1 MRNLLLYAALIL
13 LSVRCNPEEGP
24 VPVTTGMVITE
35 STAFQPGRYELNA
48 PDTSLMDAL
57 ITVRGQNITLDFS
70 GVEIRGANSVEW
82 PSEFYGLCLKIEEG
96 RNITIKNL
104 KAKGFKVGLMAT
116 GVDSLRLIDCDFSYN
131 YRQRLGSTREQ
142 EDIND
147 WLSYHQNDDDEWLR
161 YGMAVYLKEC
171 DHALVQ
177 GLQVTGGQNALMIS
191 RSNDGVFYNN
201 TLQFNSGVGIGLYRS
216 SRNRIL
222 HNKLDWNVRGYSH
235 GVYAR
240 GQDSAALLCY
250 EQSNENVFA
259 YNSATHS
266 GDGFFLWAG
275 HTAMETGEGGCN
287 DNLVY
292 RNDFSYA
299 PTNGVEVTFSR
310 NRVVQNR
317 LVGCRYGIWGGYS
330 FGSIFA
336 GNTIRENQFGLAI
349 EHGQDNAVIYN
360 DFTNNETGVQ
370 LFERNSLPAGW
381 NYAENKDVRSRD
393 TRIQYNAFVGVGR
406 PLEISASDD
415 VTVSNN
421 AFEGFEALLKADEE
435 NPGFV
440 FAENEVFQMNNWG
453 AAASFRSENSVMPVF
468 PAEQA
473 AYWQDIV
480 AKMDL
485 AEELPA
491 PLPDAMDVGL
501 PETQLQGRA
510 YMLVD
515 EWGPYDFRRPSI
527 WLREVFE
534 DHYTFLL
541 LGPTGNWKVVDG
553 AGFTSINPKT
563 GAFPAALRASPE
575 PGAGT
580 LRLEFEFIG
589 EQVITQFGDTLRR
602 GTVVPFRFQRLS
614 LQ

>member
-1 MRNLLLYAALIL
+1 MRNLLVYLFLIL
-13 LSVRCNPEEGP
+13 LFAQCSPDKGP
-24 VPVTTGMVITE
+24 VPITPGLLITE
-35 STAFQPGRYELNA
+35 STVFQPGRYELNA
-48 PDTSLMDAL
+48 PDTSLENAL
-57 ITVRGQNITLDFS
+57 ITVRGQNITLDFG
-70 GVEIRGANSVEW
+70 GVEINGSNDVEW
-82 PSEFYGLCLKIEEG
+82 PNEFYGLCLKIEEG
-96 RNITIKNL
+96 QNITIKNL
-104 KAKGFKVGLMAT
+104 KARGFKVALMAT
-116 GVDSLRLIDCDFSYN
+116 GVDSLQLIDCDFSYN
-131 YRQRLGSTREQ
+131 YRQRLGSTRER

-171 DHALVQ
+171 DHALVS
-177 GLQVTGGQNALMIS
+177 GLYVTGGQNALMLS
-191 RSNDGVFYNN
+191 RSNDGLFYNN

-250 EQSNENVFA
+250 EQSNDNVFA

-275 HTAMETGEGGCN
+275 HSTMETGQGGCN
-287 DNLVY
+287 DNLIY
-292 RNDFSYA
+292 NNDFSYA

-310 NRVVQNR
+310 NRVIQNR

-330 FGSIFA
+330 FGSVFA
-336 GNTIRENQFGLAI
+336 GNTIRDNQFGLAI
-349 EHGQDNAVIYN
+349 EHGQDNAIIYN

-421 AFEGFEALLKADEE
+421 AFEGFEVLLAASEE
-435 NPGFV
+435 NPGLV
-440 FAENEVFQMNNWG
+440 FAENEVFQTGNLG
-453 AAASFRSENSVMPVF
+453 DAASFRSENNVMPVF

-473 AYWQDIV
+473 AYWQDIA

-485 AEELPA
+485 REDLPA
-491 PLPDAMDVGL
+491 PLPDAMDVRL

-515 EWGPYDFRRPSI
+515 EWGPYDFRRPAI
-527 WLREVFE
+527 WLREVSE
-534 DHYTFLL
+534 DNYTFLL

-553 AGFTSINPKT
+553 AGFTGINPKT
-563 GAFPAALRASPE
+563 GAFPATLRATPQ
-575 PGAGT
+575 PGADT